1 MQQAIFKKCLRASM
15 VGAMALMS
23 ITLSGCYGRSMVA
36 GGVGG
41 PSVTRVDASELP
53 GPEGQVGADQGYT
66 YHIGPYDK
74 LIIDVFGVEGL
85 ADRRITADGSGGI
98 TLPIA
103 GPVNLNNLTVGEAT
117 DRIAQ
122 QLRVGYVRN
131 PRVSVNLEQSV
142 SRFVTI
148 DGEVKQS
155 GNYPVVSGMTLM
167 RGVAAAQGAGE
178 FAKLQDVVIH
188 RKVEG
193 RQMIALYDLQAIRR
207 GAYADPVLYPGD
219 IVVVGDSPGRR
230 LVQQLVQVAPL
241 LVAPLIGVLDNNQ

>member
-1 MQQAIFKKCLRASM
+1 MQQAIFKQCVRASM
-15 VGAMALMS
+15 IGAMALMS
-23 ITLSGCYGRSMVA
+23 VSLSGCYGHSMVA

-53 GPEGQVGADQGYT
+53 GPEGQVGATQGYT
-66 YHIGPYDK
+66 YRIGPYDK
-74 LIIDVFGVEGL
+74 LIIDVFGIDSL
-85 ADRRITADGSGGI
+85 TDRRITADGAGTI

-103 GPVNLNNLTVGEAT
+103 GPVNLNDLTVGEAT

-122 QLRVGYVRN
+122 QLRAGYVRD

-155 GNYPVVSGMTLM
+155 GNYPVISGMTLM

-178 FAKLQDVVIH
+178 FAKLQEVVIH
-188 RKVEG
+188 RKVQG

-241 LVAPLIGVLDNNQ
+241 LVAPLIGVLDNNN

>member
-1 MQQAIFKKCLRASM
+1 MQQAIFKQCLRASTI
-15 VGAMALMS
+15 GAMALMS
-23 ITLSGCYGRSMVA
+23 VSLSGCYGRSMVA

-41 PSVTRVDASELP
+41 PSVTRIDASELP
-53 GPEGQVGADQGYT
+53 GPDGQVGADQGYT
-66 YHIGPYDK
+66 YRIGPYDK
-74 LIIDVFGVEGL
+74 LIIDVFGIEGL
-85 ADRRITADGSGGI
+85 SDRHLTADGTGAI

-103 GPVNLNNLTVGEAT
+103 GPVNLNDLTVSEAT

-122 QLRVGYVRN
+122 QLRAGYVRD

-155 GNYPVVSGMTLM
+155 GMTLM

-178 FAKLQDVVIH
+178 FAKLQEVVIH
-188 RKVEG
+188 RKVQG

-207 GAYADPVLYPGD
+207 GAYADPMLYPGD

-230 LVQQLVQVAPL
+230 MVQQLVQAAPL
-241 LVAPLIGVLDNNQ
+241 LVAPLIGVLNSKN